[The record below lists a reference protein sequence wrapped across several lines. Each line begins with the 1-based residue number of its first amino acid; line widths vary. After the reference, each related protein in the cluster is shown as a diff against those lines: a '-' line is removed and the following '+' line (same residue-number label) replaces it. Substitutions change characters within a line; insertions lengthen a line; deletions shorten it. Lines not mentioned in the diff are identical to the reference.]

1 MRKLPAPLF
10 ITVCIVTAFA
20 QQSPDTLYGP
30 LFENVQM
37 QEIFADQKTFV
48 DCIPI
53 RGPSEI
59 MADYHRLVKEPNF
72 DLRAFVAANFTR
84 PQDPDDI
91 ATHIK
96 RLWRVL
102 RRDPAKPV
110 EGSSLLALPYPYIVP
125 GGRFDE
131 IYYWDSYFTMLGLQ
145 ESDESEMI
153 ENMIRNFSSLINR
166 YGFIP
171 NGNRSYYLSRSQPP
185 FFSLMVE
192 LLAEVKGNVV
202 YEEYLPALEKEYNYW
217 MDVTGPTKHVVTM
230 PDGSVLN
237 RYYDQLDTPRPE
249 SYRQDVETSK
259 ASKEDPKEL
268 FRNLRSAA
276 ESGWD
281 FSSRW
286 FADGQNITTIATTD
300 LIPIDLNCL
309 MYHLETTLAKAFKVR
324 GDATRND
331 LALAKE
337 FEEKADRRKSAI
349 NKYCWSPA
357 ANWYFDCDIKGKL
370 GDEITLA
377 GVAPLFFRV
386 APNDRIEG
394 IVNVLKEKFVQPGGV
409 VTTLKETKQQW
420 DAPNGWAPLQWLTVR
435 GLQNYAQDALAKD
448 IAERWI
454 SLNVKVFKETGKLME
469 KYDVKDVSKLA
480 GGGEYPGQ
488 DGFGWTNGVLLKLI
502 SIYGLPSGG
511 EEASH

>member
-1 MRKLPAPLF
+1 MKRLLSLLPVAF
-10 ITVCIVTAFA
+10 CCVVAGFA
-20 QQSPDTLYGP
+20 QQSPDKIYGP

-37 QEIFADQKTFV
+37 HEIFPDQKTFV
-48 DCIPI
+48 DCVPI
-53 RGPSEI
+53 RKPSEI
-59 MADYHRLVKEPNF
+59 MADYQRLVKEPNF
-72 DLRAFVAANFTR
+72 DLKAFVAANFTR

-91 ATHIK
+91 TTHIN

-102 RRDPAKPV
+102 RRDPSKPV

-125 GGRFDE
+125 GGRFGE
-131 IYYWDSYFTMLGLQ
+131 IYYWDSYFTMLGLK
-145 ESDESEMI
+145 ENDEIDMI
-153 ENMIRNFSSLINR
+153 ENMIKNFASLIDR

-192 LLAEVKGNVV
+192 LLAEAKGNGV

-217 MDVTGPTKHVVTM
+217 MDVTGPTKHTVKM

-249 SYRQDVETSK
+249 SYRQDVDTSK
-259 ASKEDPKEL
+259 ASKEDPKAI

-286 FADGQNITTIATTD
+286 FADGENITTIATTD
-300 LIPIDLNCL
+300 LIPVDLNCL
-309 MYHLETTLAKAFKVR
+309 LYHLELTLAKAFKIRSDV
-324 GDATRND
+324 AKND
-331 LALAKE
+331 LAHAKE
-337 FEEKADRRKSAI
+337 FEAKAEQRQNAI
-349 NKYCWSPA
+349 NQYCWSDA
-357 ANWYFDCDIKGKL
+357 ASWYVDCTTKGEL
-370 GDEITLA
+370 GQEVTLA
-377 GVAPLFFRV
+377 GVTPLFFKLV
-386 APNDRIEG
+386 PNERLQG

-420 DAPNGWAPLQWLTVR
+420 DAPNGWAPLQWLTVK
-435 GLQNYAQDALAKD
+435 GLQNYGQDALAKD
-448 IAERWI
+448 IADRWI

-469 KYDVKDVSKLA
+469 KYDVQDTTKLA

-502 SIYGLPSGG
+502 SIYGMPNK
-511 EEASH
+511 E